1 MNSTIR
7 RNLNAFAAVLFVAIL
22 TIVALNGPNRPLDGR
37 WNLTLIEL
45 PSGSLTPTQ
54 PSWIEIDGNYLTGV
68 AECMGM
74 NGTITAAEN
83 GFSSE
88 IEFQE
93 VGNCEPT
100 AIDSAYMEDFWA
112 LTVADRRP
120 SGLTLQS
127 EWAEVEFNYE
137 MAG

>member
-7 RNLNAFAAVLFVAIL
+7 RNLTAVAAVLFVAIL

-54 PSWIEIDGNYLTGV
+54 PSWIEIDGSYLTGV

-74 NGTITAAEN
+74 SGTIAASEN

-100 AIDSAYMEDFWA
+100 ALDSAYMEDFWA
-112 LTVADRRP
+112 LTVANQSP
-120 SGLTLQS
+120 SSLTLRS
-127 EWAEVEFNYE
+127 GWAEVEFRYE